1 MSANRNRSFTY
12 EGAWRAGEITGQGV
26 ARYRSGDVYEGT
38 FENGTRQGQGR
49 LTYATGQVVDG
60 LWENGQFVGAG
71 AADLPPAPETPDV
84 SEPQSQ

>member
-1 MSANRNRSFTY
+1 
-12 EGAWRAGEITGQGV
+12 
-26 ARYRSGDVYEGT
+26 
-38 FENGTRQGQGR
+38 
-49 LTYATGQVVDG
+49 VVDG